1 MHLNHLD
8 CVSVQVSLLW
18 ARACV
23 CVRMC
28 RDGPNVCVLGLD
40 NGSTSNLDYNE
51 HCGWTLPYQRS
62 SAPINVPS
70 ALNLILY
77 VLLCFYM
84 TSARHCDKLRHS
96 NWCYCETN
104 QPGEADQIHHH
115 WAFKANKAL
124 SAKIVS
130 NQAWRKTTTKKKKK
144 RKKME
149 EKKNIPAECGCSVS
163 FQRADIVTCVCAFCF
178 GFPPPLDKQLQQSYP
193 ALAYFRAVHR
203 NGTNQE
209 VENKNKKKKQQQ
221 EKSPNNNKLWNRCPS
236 SFQQ

>member
-144 RKKME
+144 KKKE
-149 EKKNIPAECGCSVS
+149 NGGKKKHSCRMWVLSEFSKSGYCNL
-163 FQRADIVTCVCAFCF
+163 CVCILFW
-178 GFPPPLDKQLQQSYP
+178 FPSAPRQ
-193 ALAYFRAVHR
+193 AA
-203 NGTNQE
+203 TT
-209 VENKNKKKKQQQ
+209 
-221 EKSPNNNKLWNRCPS
+221 KLSCTCLL
-236 SFQQ
+236 